1 MRGKSVSG
9 GAEEEEAAQKPD
21 SLSLPMRRWLRGCG
35 LSLSLS
41 LSARQTKQAASPFWH
56 SGHEKGQFTS
66 ARVRVVMA
74 AGGRATARVGGM
86 KRGQ

>member
-41 LSARQTKQAASPFWH
+41 LSARQTKQPLHFGIQATKR
-56 SGHEKGQFTS
+56 GNL
-66 ARVRVVMA
+66 RVRECEW
-74 AGGRATARVGGM
+74 
-86 KRGQ
+86 